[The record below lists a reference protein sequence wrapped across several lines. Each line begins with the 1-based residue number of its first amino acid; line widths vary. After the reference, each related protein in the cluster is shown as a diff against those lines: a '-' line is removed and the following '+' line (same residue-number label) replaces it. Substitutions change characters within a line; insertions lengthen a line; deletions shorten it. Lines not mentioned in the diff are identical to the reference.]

1 MSSDDNL
8 VEIFAELEIN
18 GNTSFVEEVAWR
30 VLGKN
35 EWFSLP
41 PYLLPTRPAETT
53 LQPLSIK
60 VHITTIIQLD
70 LVLDKVSDQ
79 WHVSVPTCHKNSDGL

>member
-1 MSSDDNL
+1 MSSDDHL

-30 VLGKN
+30 GEN
-35 EWFSLP
+35 EWSSLP